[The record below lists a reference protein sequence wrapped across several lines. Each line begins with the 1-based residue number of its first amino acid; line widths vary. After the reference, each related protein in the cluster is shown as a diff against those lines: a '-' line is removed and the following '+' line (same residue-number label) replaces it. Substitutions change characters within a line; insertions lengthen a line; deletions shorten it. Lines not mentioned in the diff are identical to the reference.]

1 MTYGLFLSATDKK
14 PMYLQIVEQIT
25 SKVLLGD
32 WPAQMALPSI
42 RELAADTQVSV
53 ITVKRAYAD
62 LEQAGVIVTHAGR
75 GSFVSAQPDLQQQL
89 QQQELAQLLSAA
101 VSVARQLQLSD
112 AELFARLQQQLAQPT
127 ECETQPKAG

>member
-89 QQQELAQLLSAA
+89 QQQELTQLLSAA
-101 VSVARQLQLSD
+101 VAVARQLQLSD
-112 AELFARLQQQLAQPT
+112 TELFARLEQQLAQT
-127 ECETQPKAG
+127 M

>member
-62 LEQAGVIVTHAGR
+62 LEHAGVIVTHAGR

-101 VSVARQLQLSD
+101 VAVARQLQLSD
-112 AELFARLQQQLAQPT
+112 AELFARLQQHLVQPT
-127 ECETQPKAG
+127 ACETEPKAG

>member
-101 VSVARQLQLSD
+101 VAVARQLQLSD
-112 AELFARLQQQLAQPT
+112 AELFARLGQQLAQHT
-127 ECETQPKAG
+127 

>member
-89 QQQELAQLLSAA
+89 QQQELAQLLSDA
-101 VSVARQLQLSD
+101 VAVARQLQLSD
-112 AELFARLQQQLAQPT
+112 AELFARLEQQLAQHT
-127 ECETQPKAG
+127 

>member
-101 VSVARQLQLSD
+101 VAVARQLQLSD
-112 AELFARLQQQLAQPT
+112 AELFARLQQHLVQPR
-127 ECETQPKAG
+127 